1 MLISV
6 RIRRLTAATLV
17 CAGLVLG
24 VSVLLGTGRAQASS
38 AASVKHVCSMADR
51 QFLQVARD
59 NMTQLGYWGD
69 ELVSGD
75 ATPAVVIK
83 QSRSESDQIA
93 ATRPTDPSLGTAR
106 SLLRKMFL
114 EYGAAVRAKALGS
127 SPGVH
132 VQTAYTLAN
141 AVHDLLVA
149 AQPALAPQGCDV
161 TPLLQT

>member
-1 MLISV
+1 MLLPV
-6 RIRRLTAATLV
+6 RFRRLTAATLV
-17 CAGLVLG
+17 CAALVLG
-24 VSVLLGTGRAQASS
+24 VSFLLGSGRAQASASTVKHTCS
-38 AASVKHVCSMADR
+38 AADK
-51 QFLQVARD
+51 QFLQTARD

-75 ATPAVVIK
+75 ATPALVIK
-83 QSRSESDQIA
+83 QSRSEADQIG
-93 ATRPTDPSLGTAR
+93 ATRPIDPSLRTAS
-106 SLLRKMFL
+106 SLLRKMFV
-114 EYGAAVRAKALGS
+114 EYAAAVRAKALGS

-161 TPLLQT
+161 APLLQT

>member
-1 MLISV
+1 MLQPV

-17 CAGLVLG
+17 CTALVLS
-24 VSVLLGTGRAQASS
+24 VFVLLGSGRAQAS
-38 AASVKHVCSMADR
+38 ASTLHHVCSVADK
-51 QFLQVARD
+51 QFLQTTRD

-83 QSRSESDQIA
+83 QSRSEAAQIG
-93 ATRPTDPSLGTAR
+93 ATRPTDPSLRTAG

-114 EYGAAVRAKALGS
+114 EYAAAVHAKELGS
-127 SPGVH
+127 SPGKH
-132 VQTAYTLAN
+132 VQMAYTLAN

-149 AQPALAPQGCDV
+149 AQPALGPQGCNV
-161 TPLLQT
+161 APLLQS